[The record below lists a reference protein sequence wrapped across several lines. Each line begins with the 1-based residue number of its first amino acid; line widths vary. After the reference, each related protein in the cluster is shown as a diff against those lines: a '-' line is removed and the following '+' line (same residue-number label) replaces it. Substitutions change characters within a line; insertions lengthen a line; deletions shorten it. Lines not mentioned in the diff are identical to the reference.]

1 MKIKIASNFLLV
13 ILLSFL
19 MQTKEVQSGAVYKP
33 TTTTYVYYK
42 PTTTTYV
49 YVKPTTYTY
58 VYVKPTTYTYVY
70 YTSPSSTVYVG
81 GGGGAFCCI
90 LLIII
95 ICVVMSKNQG
105 EVHGHYSHPEEVHV
119 VEIHD
124 PGHH

>member
-1 MKIKIASNFLLV
+1 MKIKIASNLLLV

-33 TTTTYVYYK
+33 TTTTYVYK

-49 YVKPTTYTY
+49 YYKPTTYTY

>member
-1 MKIKIASNFLLV
+1 MKIKIASNLLLV

-42 PTTTTYV
+42 PTT
-49 YVKPTTYTY
+49 YTY
-58 VYVKPTTYTYVY
+58 VYYKPTTTYTYVY
-70 YTSPSSTVYVG
+70 YNSPSSTVYVG

>member
-1 MKIKIASNFLLV
+1 MKIASNLLLV

-33 TTTTYVYYK
+33 TTT
-42 PTTTTYV
+42 
-49 YVKPTTYTY
+49 TY

>member
-1 MKIKIASNFLLV
+1 MKMKIASNLLLV

-42 PTTTTYV
+42 PTTT
-49 YVKPTTYTY
+49 TY